1 MPGQWLSSLDPST
14 YADVKLA
21 MTFSVLTHTALT
33 AATPHNI
40 DGGRNQQFTV
50 GTVSCGCC
58 MRRAAGRVARPH
70 QALDQHAPNDDHW
83 PVTMPIDGPIRRHR
97 VLGGVINEYHPAA

>member
-14 YADVKLA
+14 YADVKLV

-40 DGGRNQQFTV
+40 DGGRNQQSQWVRF
-50 GTVSCGCC
+50 
-58 MRRAAGRVARPH
+58 RADAVCA
-70 QALDQHAPNDDHW
+70 
-83 PVTMPIDGPIRRHR
+83 VMPGELRGHTR
-97 VLGGVINEYHPAA
+97 L

>member
-1 MPGQWLSSLDPST
+1 VLPGELRG
-14 YADVKLA
+14 
-21 MTFSVLTHTALT
+21 HT
-33 AATPHNI
+33 
-40 DGGRNQQFTV
+40 R
-50 GTVSCGCC
+50 
-58 MRRAAGRVARPH
+58 